1 MLNVFG
7 KKNALCVSGELLSSQ
22 KKKTDM
28 LWEWRTSNDDF
39 SIKDDTRHPM
49 QTIYSVSVDMLIFYK
64 HLYNFQ
70 TH

>member
-1 MLNVFG
+1 MFLE
-7 KKNALCVSGELLSSQ
+7 KKMHYVCLESYFPL
-22 KKKTDM
+22 KKKKKDM
-28 LWEWRTSNDDF
+28 LWEWRTSKDDF
-39 SIKDDTRHPM
+39 SRKDDTRHPM